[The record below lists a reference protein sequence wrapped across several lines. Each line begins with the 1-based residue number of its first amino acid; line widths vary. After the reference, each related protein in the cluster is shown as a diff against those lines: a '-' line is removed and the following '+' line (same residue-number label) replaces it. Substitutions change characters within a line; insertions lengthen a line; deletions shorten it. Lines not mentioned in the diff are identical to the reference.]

1 MGLETAS
8 LTSGDMSDTNS
19 ENKKEKNDD
28 EMNIANSVT
37 PESENDT

>member
-19 ENKKEKNDD
+19 ANKKEKNDD